1 MAIYITGSLA
11 YDRIMNFPG
20 KFSESILADHLHIL
34 NVSFFIDKLDENFG
48 GNAGNIAYS
57 LHLLGEKPVIVATAG
72 KDFER
77 YRQTLSFYELPLHA
91 IREIPEMLT
100 ASAYIITDQAN
111 NQITAFHAAA
121 LMEPS
126 DYTFP
131 ELNAATDMA
140 LIGPANPGDMIDH
153 PRLYKEKGVRYIF
166 DPAQQLPILAGA
178 DLRECIDGAYLLI
191 GNDYEISLIS
201 EKTGCSL
208 EALVAMTRRGVII
221 TYGEEGSKVLEK
233 GQEPVS
239 IPALPIAGVVDPTG
253 AGDAYRSGL
262 IRGLVANL
270 PLPVCAR
277 LGATCAA
284 YCIEHKG
291 PQEHSYTPAAFKAR
305 YEATFGRGSF
315 PLN

>member
-1 MAIYITGSLA
+1 MAVYITGSLA

-77 YRQTLSFYELPLHA
+77 YRQTLSRYALPLHA

-126 DYTFP
+126 NYAFTG
-131 ELNAATDMA
+131 LNPTEDMA
-140 LIGPANPGDMIDH
+140 LIGPANPGDMVNH
-153 PRLYKEKGVRYIF
+153 PKLYKEKGVRYIY
-166 DPAQQLPILAGA
+166 DPAQQLPVLKGS
-178 DLRECIDGAYLLI
+178 DLLECIDGAYILI
-191 GNDYEISLIS
+191 GNDYEISLIA

-208 EALVAMTRRGVII
+208 EALVGLTRRGVIV
-221 TYGEEGSKVLEK
+221 TYGEEGSKVFEK
-233 GQEPVS
+233 GQEPEI
-239 IPALPIAGVVDPTG
+239 IPALPISGVVDPTG

-262 IRGLVANL
+262 IRGLVAGL
-270 PLPVCAR
+270 PLPECAR
-277 LGATCAA
+277 LGATCSA
-284 YCIEHKG
+284 YCIERKG
-291 PQEHSYTPAAFKAR
+291 PQEHTFTMTAFEER
-305 YEATFGRGSF
+305 YEATFGRGTF
-315 PLN
+315 PLK